1 MTKRKPPVGIL
12 SLLGLICFWATDAIT
27 DISGGT
33 GEYVLYLSG
42 TTGTDNGTTVSG
54 YMNTTA
60 KLAKVVFGSS
70 RIETRNKGITFSGL
84 VAPKSKMEIGYGSNY
99 DDSNWYPVYLDTNGV
114 ISTNSGYYYGI
125 RLHSTEFIYGY

>member
-1 MTKRKPPVGIL
+1 M
-12 SLLGLICFWATDAIT
+12 GLFKFYWTDAIT

-54 YMNTTA
+54 YMNTIA
-60 KLAKVVFGSS
+60 KLAKVVFGSYT
-70 RIETRNKGITFSGL
+70 ITTVNEGITFSGL

-99 DDSNWYPVYLDTNGV
+99 NDRNKYPVYLDTNGV
-114 ISTNSGYYYGI
+114 ITTNGAYYYYGI